1 MKNILKKAWKIV
13 STALIVLLIA
23 CTVLLVAI
31 KFVGETPSVFGY
43 NLYYIVTG
51 SMEPTIAVGD
61 IILSKQATV
70 EELEVGDIVTFT
82 GESGELEGTIVTHR
96 IQSVYEENG
105 QIYVVTKGDANTVN
119 DPPLRAEAVLAV
131 MKCKVPLLGG
141 LVRIINTP
149 LGFLALVIT
158 PLLISLVKEII
169 DLVQAFR
176 STKEE
181 QGNEEMDE
189 HQNRNG

>member
-82 GESGELEGTIVTHR
+82 GESGELEGKIVTHR

-131 MKCKVPLLGG
+131 MKCKVPLLGS

-181 QGNEEMDE
+181 QGNEEMDK
-189 HQNRNG
+189 